1 MKWSKKAEMISL
13 HNNDETSEF
22 EKFVLENIADFDNQ
36 SWDMF
41 TQCVT
46 LIPSIIEEKW
56 DFYGKVYENGLAD
69 LTLDN
74 FNIRTQMR
82 LSMLQVLCEEI
93 SSKKQPKKD

>member
-46 LIPSIIEEKW
+46 LIPSIIEEK
-56 DFYGKVYENGLAD
+56 
-69 LTLDN
+69 
-74 FNIRTQMR
+74 
-82 LSMLQVLCEEI
+82 
-93 SSKKQPKKD
+93 